1 MNNQMIAY
9 GAAELKL
16 AYNRNLL
23 KAFALATL
31 TLGGCFAAYRM
42 LSNNG
47 TTESLIRRLHI
58 PPPIEIWDDVKI
70 IKEEPKGAT
79 SEGNG
84 KGEQAATGSG
94 NKDGRVL
101 KPWEQK
107 IRLVTDETVL
117 DDTVDVK
124 NDLPSSR
131 DGKEVLDEGG
141 NGLDGDGSKDDG
153 GGGEKGKEGN
163 GGGESN
169 TARSASDD
177 DVLKEVVFIPHE
189 VEPQYD
195 VDGLRSRLR
204 YPEMASRNRLEGR
217 VVLSVFVDRDGTPL
231 KTIVEQSDNRIF
243 VEAAVNAVMS
253 TLFTPAEQNGE
264 PVGVWVQLPIEFRL
278 P

>member
-1 MNNQMIAY
+1 M
-9 GAAELKL
+9 AA
-16 AYNRNLL
+16 
-23 KAFALATL
+23 
-31 TLGGCFAAYRM
+31 
-42 LSNNG
+42 
-47 TTESLIRRLHI
+47 
-58 PPPIEIWDDVKI
+58 
-70 IKEEPKGAT
+70 
-79 SEGNG
+79 
-84 KGEQAATGSG
+84 QAATGSG